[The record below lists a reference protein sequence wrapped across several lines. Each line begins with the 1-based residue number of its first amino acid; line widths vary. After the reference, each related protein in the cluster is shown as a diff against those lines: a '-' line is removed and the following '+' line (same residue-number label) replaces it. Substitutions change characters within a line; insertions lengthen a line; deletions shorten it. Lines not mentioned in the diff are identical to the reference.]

1 MGEDMNLGG
10 KTAIVTGAAR
20 GLGAACA
27 SAFAERGAKVFVADL
42 DDIDPA
48 DSAVP
53 MEKVRGSVRMDVSNL
68 DDWSRTLVH
77 VAQAEGG
84 LDILHLNAGVVSRPL
99 GAAMARVFEDEP
111 LDWVTAQCLEKVMSV
126 NVTGV
131 VNGIIAA
138 LPYLRQSRGSIVITG
153 SDAGVMPFPQDPL
166 YSMSKHAVVGLTRS
180 LGPVLEKQGISIAAV
195 CPTGVDT
202 RMIPA
207 ELRTGELR
215 LTSPS
220 FVADIVRQAIE
231 ADCHGDVW
239 VVSND
244 GTMQRFAWNEPI
256 VLQSRWS

>member
-1 MGEDMNLGG
+1 MNLAG

-27 SAFAERGAKVFVADL
+27 SAFAGRGAKTFVADL
-42 DDIDPA
+42 DEIDPN

-53 MEKVRGSVRMDVSNL
+53 MDKVHGSLRLDVTSR
-68 DDWSRTLVH
+68 DDWSRTLSHMVEK
-77 VAQAEGG
+77 EGR

-99 GAAMARVFEDEP
+99 GAAMAKIFEDEP
-111 LDWVTAQCLEKVMSV
+111 LDWVSTESYDKVMSV
-126 NVTGV
+126 NVAGV
-131 VNGIIAA
+131 VNGIVAA
-138 LPYLRQSRGSIVITG
+138 LPYLRESHGSIVITG

-166 YSMSKHAVVGLTRS
+166 YAMSKHAVVGLTRS
-180 LGPVLEKQGISIAAV
+180 LGPALQKHSVSIAAI

-220 FVADIVRQAIE
+220 FVADIVCQAIE

-244 GTMQRFAWNEPI
+244 GTMSRFAWDEPI